1 MGWFI
6 ACTVSRPL
14 DGPVD
19 AYGRPA
25 PAGYAAE
32 ARSLRCRFIAG
43 NDRDAPRL
51 LFPADADVA
60 AGDRIGA
67 VEDGAGRVV
76 DAGPFAV
83 LAVTTGSDGRRSPIA
98 ARCCNAS
105 HRRKHEHSIPPAALG
120 APPRRR
126 HRAPAR
132 RPLAGAGSGLGE
144 RCGPG
149 ARARAHR
156 LLALLHHPA
165 ARSTP
170 WWSLHGG
177 IWAAAPYALWVEIGT
192 RRMAAQPYL
201 RPALNAVRTA
211 AADLMAQVRTTER
224 TIQ

>member
-1 MGWFI
+1 MIGGLVHR
-6 ACTVSRPL
+6 CTVSRPL

-83 LAVTTGSDGRRSPIA
+83 LAVTTGSGRAQVAYRS
-98 ARCCNAS
+98 
-105 HRRKHEHSIPPAALG
+105 
-120 APPRRR
+120 
-126 HRAPAR
+126 
-132 RPLAGAGSGLGE
+132 
-144 RCGPG
+144 
-149 ARARAHR
+149 
-156 LLALLHHPA
+156 ALLQ
-165 ARSTP
+165 R
-170 WWSLHGG
+170 
-177 IWAAAPYALWVEIGT
+177 IAPEKA
-192 RRMAAQPYL
+192 
-201 RPALNAVRTA
+201 
-211 AADLMAQVRTTER
+211 
-224 TIQ
+224 